1 MKPAWRFPVFIDHR
15 HRRLGALAPLAL
27 AAGLCASPLARA
39 AAAERSSQCL
49 IEPAARVSL
58 RSSLSALIVGVQVDR
73 GAVVKKGQVLVTLDS
88 AVERATLAAAQYRA
102 VMEGPIRSAE
112 AKVVNTQARFKRR
125 EELQQQKFVSSQDR
139 DDAAA
144 DMRVAEAE
152 LVEARDNRQ
161 LARLDAQR
169 LEAEINRRQLVSP
182 INGVVVER
190 LQHPGELA
198 QAGDAGVAI
207 LKLAQVSPARVEVV
221 LPAARYGKIKVGDTM
236 TVRAE
241 APFTGVYKAIVTVVD
256 PLVDAASGTFGVR
269 LEMPNAKQDVL
280 IGIKC
285 SLDL

>member
-1 MKPAWRFPVFIDHR
+1 MKPAWRFPVPVEPL
-15 HRRLGALAPLAL
+15 RRAAPGL
-27 AAGLCASPLARA
+27 AAASLLWGSCAAVTA
-39 AAAERSSQCL
+39 ATPATDRSTQCL

-58 RSSLSALIVGVQVDR
+58 RSALSALITGVLVDR

-88 AVERATLAAAQYRA
+88 AVERATLAAANYRA
-102 VMEGPIRSAE
+102 VMEGPVQSAE
-112 AKVVNTQARFKRR
+112 AKVANTQIRFKRR
-125 EELQQQKFVSSQDR
+125 EELQQQRFVSSQDR

-161 LARLDAQR
+161 LARFEALR
-169 LEAEINRRQLVSP
+169 LEAEISRRQLVSP

-207 LKLAQVSPARVEVV
+207 LKLAQVSPARIEVI
-221 LPAARYGKIKVGDTM
+221 LPAARYGRIKVGDTL

-241 APFTGVYKAIVTVVD
+241 APFTGSYKATVKVVD
-256 PLVDAASGTFGVR
+256 PLVDSASGTFGVR
-269 LEMPNAKQDVL
+269 LEVPNTNQDML
-280 IGIKC
+280 IGIRC
-285 SLDL
+285 SVEF